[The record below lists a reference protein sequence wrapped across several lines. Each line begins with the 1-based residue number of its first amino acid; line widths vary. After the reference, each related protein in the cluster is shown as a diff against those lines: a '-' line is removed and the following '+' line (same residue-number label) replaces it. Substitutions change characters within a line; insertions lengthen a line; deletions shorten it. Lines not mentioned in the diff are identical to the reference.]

1 MRFPDPIPTGPLYEN
16 PGLKRRGLSSRVRRK
31 AQALIAETRGSFPN
45 WNPPPF
51 NPMVYA
57 KHLGIEVRQTF
68 HARGWDA
75 LLVPHDDECYIIC
88 NAAVRSAGRRRFS
101 LAHEIA
107 HTFFDNALKT
117 YQLRSASGTLP
128 RGAEALERLC
138 DEGAAELLMPA
149 DCISAAMDEPDMGL
163 HPESVPRLA
172 ERFRVSLEA
181 VALRMTQLANEP
193 CAIGFFHYTQ
203 RPSVRATSDRCH
215 SAADEPR
222 RYRARRVF
230 RSSGCPYLFPVGK
243 SLPRSSVVYRAA
255 TADGPVRGR
264 EELSL
269 GETRRVLDIEA
280 LALETRALQPPAVC
294 VVMKSVDKPS
304 GR

>member
-1 MRFPDPIPTGPLYEN
+1 MRFPDPIPTGPLYDD
-16 PGLKRRGLSSRVRRK
+16 PALHRREARASVRKK
-31 AQALIAETRGSFPN
+31 ARALIAAAREKFPN

-57 KHLGIEVRQTF
+57 KHLAIDVRQTF

-75 LLVPHDDECYIIC
+75 LLVPHDDECYILC
-88 NAAVRSAGRRRFS
+88 NAGVRSSGRRRFS

-117 YQLRSASGTLP
+117 YQLRAEGQALP
-128 RGAEALERLC
+128 AGAEALERLC

-149 DCISAAMDEPDMGL
+149 GCFSAVLDDPEIGL
-163 HPESVPRLA
+163 RAESVTKLA
-172 ERFRVSLEA
+172 TRFRVSLEA
-181 VALRMTQLANEP
+181 AALRMTQLADSP

-203 RPSVRATSDRCH
+203 RPSVGSRGVGRP
-215 SAADEPR
+215 SADNEPC

-230 RSSGCPYLFPVGK
+230 RGSGFPYLFPKGK

-255 TADGPVRGR
+255 TADGPVRDR
-264 EELSL
+264 EEVTL
-269 GETRRVLDIEA
+269 GKIRHVLDIEA
-280 LALETRALQPPAVC
+280 IALEKRALRPPAVC
-294 VVMKSVDKPS
+294 VMLRDGSP
-304 GR
+304 